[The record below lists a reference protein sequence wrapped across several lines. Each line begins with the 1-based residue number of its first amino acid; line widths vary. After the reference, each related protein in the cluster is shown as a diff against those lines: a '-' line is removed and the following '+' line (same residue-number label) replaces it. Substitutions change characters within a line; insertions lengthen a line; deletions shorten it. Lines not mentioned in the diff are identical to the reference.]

1 MTNEQTSPENQKAT
15 TDSERKTTKIWS
27 EKANKYRYVP
37 KDPNYFTSKYRE
49 YTRAKVCPHCGSI
62 INTQMIRHNKTNKC
76 KLFSAEERQTQQL
89 NSTARQRKKQPFKIR
104 T

>member
-1 MTNEQTSPENQKAT
+1 MTNDQTSPEIQKTA

-76 KLFSAEERQTQQL
+76 KLFSAGGAANAAAQIVSSVEKEAALQ
-89 NSTARQRKKQPFKIR
+89 N
-104 T
+104 

>member
-15 TDSERKTTKIWS
+15 TDSERKTIKIWS
-27 EKANKYRYVP
+27 EKANKYRYIP
-37 KDPNYFTSKYRE
+37 KDPNYFTLKYRE

-76 KLFSAEERQTQQL
+76 KLFSAGGAANAAAQL
-89 NSTARQRKKQPFKIR
+89 DSSAEKEAALQN
-104 T
+104 